1 MASSNYLSLV
11 NKSGSGFNVTELVD
25 SMVAAQIEPQRKLE
39 KTKLEKTEST
49 ISGIGKLLA
58 QSAVSKKNFN
68 TIKSDEFFSVS
79 SSNTSGLGLSITDES
94 KLSEKSFKISNVN
107 IAKPMIFEI
116 GGFTSLTGSFAADL
130 TINFGEWSEN
140 AGVYSFTSTGSS
152 SDLPEFSNKTLQ
164 QVAAIIDGVSGLSA
178 KIVDKTGDSDSY
190 SLVISSENTGSSNG
204 FQIIDSLATKDGRW
218 ETPPNPA
225 ADIYDNT
232 FTQLASNASFVL
244 DGVAVTRSSNNITDI
259 ISGATLDLK
268 SDFSSEATLNVS
280 QSKTAIMQTARD
292 VIFSLNELKA
302 ELDTLTEIVLD
313 GQNGPLAT
321 DPTARLLK
329 SKLKKLAVEPFD
341 GYGPSSFYLSNL
353 GIKTTA
359 SGEYYLDEKVF
370 DQTFTRNPEYF
381 VALKNDNISSPTNF
395 TTLSKSEFTTI
406 TSGSYT
412 VSNSSGSWK
421 FGDTALTQS
430 NLSSGGSEFTSSTY
444 PGLYIATA
452 ERTPEDFTVYVGKS
466 LANKIIDLM
475 DETLKLDSDVNNS
488 KNSYDKVTNNIQERL
503 DKLQKREELLT
514 GRLTVQFGNM
524 ERSMTNFN
532 GTKSLLE
539 NLVASWNQK

>member
-1 MASSNYLSLV
+1 VASSNYLSLV
-11 NKSGSGFNVTELVD
+11 NKGGSGFNITELVD
-25 SMVAAQIEPQRKLE
+25 SMVAAQIEPQRTLE
-39 KTKLEKTEST
+39 KTKLEKTESA

-68 TIKSDEFFSVS
+68 TIKSDNFFSVS
-79 SSNTSGLGLSITDES
+79 SSNTSGLGLTVTDES
-94 KLSEKSFKISNVN
+94 KLSEKSFKVSNVN

-116 GGFTSLTGSFAADL
+116 GGFTSLTGTFSADL
-130 TINFGEWSEN
+130 AINFGEWSEN
-140 AGVYSFTSTGSS
+140 AGVYSFVSNGSS
-152 SDLPEFSNKTLQ
+152 SDLSQFSNKTLQ
-164 QVAAIIDGVSGLSA
+164 QVAAIIDGVDGLSA
-178 KIVDKTGDSDSY
+178 KIVDKTGSGDSY
-190 SLVISSENTGSSNG
+190 SLIISSENTGSTNG
-204 FQIIDSLATKDGRW
+204 FQIVDSLATKDGRW
-218 ETPPNPA
+218 ETPTDPT

-232 FTQLASNASFVL
+232 FTQLASNATFVL
-244 DGVAVTRSSNNITDI
+244 DGVAVSRTSNKITDI
-259 ISGATLDLK
+259 ISGATLELK

-280 QSKTAIMQTARD
+280 RSKTAIMQTARD

-302 ELDTLTEIVLD
+302 ELDSLTEIVLD
-313 GQNGPLAT
+313 GENGPLAT

-329 SKLKKLAVEPFD
+329 SNLKKLAVEPFD

-381 VALKNDNISSPTNF
+381 VALKNDNISSATNF
-395 TTLSKSEFTTI
+395 ITLSKSDFTTI

-430 NLSSGGSEFTSSTY
+430 NLNSGGSEFTSSTY

-488 KNSYDKVTNNIQERL
+488 KTAYDKVTDNIQERL
-503 DKLQKREELLT
+503 DKLQKREELLA

>member
-25 SMVAAQIEPQRKLE
+25 SMVAAQIEPQRTLE
-39 KTKLEKTEST
+39 KTKLEKTESS

-79 SSNTSGLGLSITDES
+79 SSNTSGLGLTVTDES
-94 KLSEKSFKISNVN
+94 KLSEKSFKVSNVN

-116 GGFTSLTGSFAADL
+116 GGFTSLAGTFAADL
-130 TINFGEWSEN
+130 SINFGAWTEN
-140 AGVYSFTSTGSS
+140 AGVYSFVSNGNN
-152 SDLPEFSNKTLQ
+152 SDLPQFSGKTLQ
-164 QVAAIIDGVSGLSA
+164 QVAAIIDDVSGLSA
-178 KIVDKTGDSDSY
+178 KIVDKTGSSNSY
-190 SLVISSENTGSSNG
+190 SLVISSENTGSANG
-204 FQIIDSLATKDGRW
+204 FQIVDSLAGKDGRW
-218 ETPPNPA
+218 ETPANPA
-225 ADIYDNT
+225 TDIYDNT
-232 FTQLASNASFVL
+232 FTQLASDASFVL
-244 DGVAVTRSSNNITDI
+244 DGVAVTRTSNNVTDI
-259 ISGATLDLK
+259 INGATLDLK
-268 SDFSSEATLNVS
+268 SDFNSEAILNVS
-280 QSKTAIMQTARD
+280 RSKTAIMQTTRD
-292 VIFSLNELKA
+292 VIFSLNELKS

-313 GQNGPLAT
+313 GENGPLAT
-321 DPTARLLK
+321 DPSARLLK

-341 GYGPSSFYLSNL
+341 GFGPSSFYLSNL
-353 GIKTTA
+353 GIKTTT

-370 DQTFTRNPEYF
+370 DKTFTSNPEYYL
-381 VALKNDNISSPTNF
+381 ALKNDNISSTTNF
-395 TTLSKSEFTTI
+395 VTLSKSDFTTI

-421 FGDTALTQS
+421 FGDTTLTQA

-452 ERTPEDFTVYVGKS
+452 EREPDDFTVYVGKS

-475 DETLKLDSDVNNS
+475 DQTLKLDSDVNKS
-488 KNSYDKVTNNIQERL
+488 KDAYDKVTNNIEERL
-503 DKLQKREELLT
+503 DKLQKREELLSS
-514 GRLTVQFGNM
+514 RLTVQFGNM